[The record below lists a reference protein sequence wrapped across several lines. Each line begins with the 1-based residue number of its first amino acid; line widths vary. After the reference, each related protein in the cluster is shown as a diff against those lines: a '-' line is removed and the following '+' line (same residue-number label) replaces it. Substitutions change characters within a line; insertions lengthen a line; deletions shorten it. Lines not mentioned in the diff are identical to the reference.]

1 MENMGSGKREAP
13 PPAEDGRLKLTRL
26 EENDMNRYGISVQL
40 KHVPPLDPD
49 FIPLLRYNQA
59 FLADAKKP
67 VGIAVERADGQMAS
81 CRTFIHGTPEMEQA
95 DHYYINRLVK
105 TILWMKGGFKIYV
118 SGDEGVFNY
127 LKEAYGAGGE
137 QAFDWDYM
145 ANIFEHPFEV
155 VLVDSIPAAKDAPK
169 AMGGH
174 LEGCRIGFDAGGSD
188 RKVSAVIDGET
199 VYSEEVV
206 WFPKITA
213 DPDYHYEG
221 IVAGLKS
228 AAEHMPR
235 VDAVGVSSAGVF
247 INNRTMNASLFLQVP
262 KDIYDVKVKDIYI
275 RAIRDTFG
283 DVPYSVINDGDVSAL
298 AGAMSLDDSSVL
310 GIAMGTSEAVGY
322 VDEAGRITGWLNEL
336 AFVPVDAQPDAM
348 RDEWSGDIGCGV
360 KYFSQDGVIKLA
372 PRAGIELGEDLS
384 PAEKLKVVQKLMEEG
399 SEAAAKVYES
409 IGVYLGHTLAYYYE
423 LYGCR
428 HVLLLGRVMSGKGGD
443 LILATA
449 QKVLEDEY
457 PETAKALKAELP
469 DEKFRRVGQSMAA
482 ASLPELKK

>member
-1 MENMGSGKREAP
+1 
-13 PPAEDGRLKLTRL
+13 
-26 EENDMNRYGISVQL
+26 MNRFGITIEP
-40 KHVPPLDPD
+40 KHIPPLDKD
-49 FIPLLRYNQA
+49 FIPLLLFNRA
-59 FLADAKKP
+59 FLAGAKKP
-67 VGIAVERADGQMAS
+67 VSIAVERASGQMAS
-81 CRTFIHGTPEMEQA
+81 CNTFIHGTPDMAEA
-95 DHYYINRLVK
+95 DCYYINRLVK

-118 SGDEGVFNY
+118 SGDEGVYEY
-127 LKEAYGAGGE
+127 LKTAYSARGE
-137 QAFDWDYM
+137 QEFDWDYM
-145 ANIFEHPFEV
+145 ANVFEHPFEV
-155 VLVDSIPAAKDAPK
+155 VLVDKVPEAKDSPK

-174 LEGCRIGFDAGGSD
+174 LKGCRIGFDAGGSD
-188 RKVSAVIDGET
+188 RKVSAVVDGET

-206 WFPKITA
+206 WFPKINS

-221 IVAGLKS
+221 IVAALKS

-247 INNRTMNASLFLQVP
+247 INDRTMSASLFIQVP
-262 KDIYDVKVKDIYI
+262 KELYDAKVKDIYI
-275 RAIRDTFG
+275 RAIKDTFG
-283 DVPYSVINDGDVSAL
+283 DIPYSVINDGDVSAL
-298 AGAMSLDDSSVL
+298 AGAMSLEDNSVL

-322 VDEAGRITGWLNEL
+322 VDEKGRITGWLNEL

-360 KYFSQDGVIKLA
+360 KYFSQDGVIKVA
-372 PRAGIELGEDLS
+372 PRAGIQLDENAS

-409 IGVYLGHTLAYYYE
+409 IGVYLGHTLAYYHD

-443 LILATA
+443 LILSTA
-449 QKVLEDEY
+449 QKVLEEEY
-457 PETAKALKAELP
+457 PDVASKLKAELP

-482 ASLPELKK
+482 ASLPELK

>member
-1 MENMGSGKREAP
+1 
-13 PPAEDGRLKLTRL
+13 
-26 EENDMNRYGISVQL
+26 
-40 KHVPPLDPD
+40 
-49 FIPLLRYNQA
+49 
-59 FLADAKKP
+59 
-67 VGIAVERADGQMAS
+67 
-81 CRTFIHGTPEMEQA
+81 
-95 DHYYINRLVK
+95 
-105 TILWMKGGFKIYV
+105 
-118 SGDEGVFNY
+118 
-127 LKEAYGAGGE
+127 
-137 QAFDWDYM
+137 
-145 ANIFEHPFEV
+145 
-155 VLVDSIPAAKDAPK
+155 
-169 AMGGH
+169 
-174 LEGCRIGFDAGGSD
+174 
-188 RKVSAVIDGET
+188 
-199 VYSEEVV
+199 
-206 WFPKITA
+206 
-213 DPDYHYEG
+213 
-221 IVAGLKS
+221 
-228 AAEHMPR
+228 
-235 VDAVGVSSAGVF
+235 
-247 INNRTMNASLFLQVP
+247 MNASLFLQVP

-298 AGAMSLDDSSVL
+298 AGAMSLNDSSVL

-372 PRAGIELGEDLS
+372 PRAGIALEESLS